1 MMLSPYLRKK
11 KQLEAVKLRVRLP
24 PSEHQHSTAEMV
36 TLSCSPDTDA
46 HAFHAAV
53 MDKLNRIRRPGLPV
67 ALQSDFYLTEK
78 KGRERSDLFE
88 LPAPKFYKALSKLP
102 KNQDGGTNATT
113 LYLVMARQAGLNTT
127 KTTETDMVRTDR
139 PGSPTLV
146 YRFEHDRVK
155 RAFEQCVEGLAACNI
170 LFLTAIE

>member
-1 MMLSPYLRKK
+1 
-11 KQLEAVKLRVRLP
+11 
-24 PSEHQHSTAEMV
+24 MV
-36 TLSCSPDTDA
+36 N
-46 HAFHAAV
+46 V
-53 MDKLNRIRRPGLPV
+53 
-67 ALQSDFYLTEK
+67 EK

-113 LYLVMARQAGLNTT
+113 LCLVMARQAGLNTT

-139 PGSPTLV
+139 PVSPILA
-146 YRFEHDRVK
+146 YRFEHERVK

-170 LFLTAIE
+170 LFPHSDRVTGFVLEGVLCLVSLDRRTS